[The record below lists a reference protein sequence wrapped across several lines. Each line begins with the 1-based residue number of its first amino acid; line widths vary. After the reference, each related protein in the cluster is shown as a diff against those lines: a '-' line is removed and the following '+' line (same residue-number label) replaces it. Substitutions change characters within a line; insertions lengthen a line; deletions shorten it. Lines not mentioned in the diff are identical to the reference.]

1 MHLTRRSFV
10 VAAAGTA
17 LAARGSQRPAV
28 TPATATQGLGVI
40 ELRQY
45 TLHKGQRDTLIGMF
59 EQHFIEPQNAL
70 GAHIV
75 GTFRDVDDPDRFVW
89 IRGFSDMQTRQRSLE
104 AFYGGPVWHA
114 NRQAANLTMLDS
126 DNVLMLRPL
135 SADQGFAATGNG
147 PHESHPIIGARI
159 HYLGSVDAR
168 QFASYFN
175 QAVLPH
181 FAQMGAQPIAQLIS
195 HDAAN
200 NFRLPIREHETVFV
214 WLARWHSVAEEEDC
228 ARRWSTVSGWR
239 DRAPES
245 LLPAFMR
252 KAERLR
258 LEPTVRSP
266 LR

>member
-1 MHLTRRSFV
+1 MRLSRRGFV
-10 VAAAGTA
+10 AAAAGTA
-17 LAARGSQRPAV
+17 FAAHGLQTRAVAPAA
-28 TPATATQGLGVI
+28 PSLGVI

-45 TLHKGQRDTLIGMF
+45 TLHKDRRDTLIDMF
-59 EQHFIEPQNAL
+59 EEHFIEPQNVL

-89 IRGFSDMQTRQRSLE
+89 IRGFADMPTRQRSLE

-114 NRQAANLTMLDS
+114 NRRAANLTLLDS
-126 DNVLMLRPL
+126 DNVLMLRPVA
-135 SADQGFAATGNG
+135 ADQNFAAPGSEAQ
-147 PHESHPIIGARI
+147 ESHHIIGARI
-159 HYLGSVDAR
+159 HYLGSADAP

-181 FAQMGAQPIAQLIS
+181 FAAMGVQPIAQLIS

-214 WLARWHSVAEEEDC
+214 SFARWNSLAEEEDC
-228 ARRWSTVSGWR
+228 ARRVAALSGWR
-239 DRAPES
+239 DAAPES

-252 KAERLR
+252 KPERLR
-258 LEPTVRSP
+258 LVPTARSS